1 MAHDVACVIPRWGRS
16 FVRVLRRFARVATDP
31 RGIERVLEVVGGS
44 RDLASADPA
53 EASRALAAA
62 DCPFVGIAPDRKR
75 PDRPYRIGFVGM
87 DIDVQGIRL
96 RLEGDEPHNGSSLIR
111 LDEADFAVVGLD
123 ELLAM
128 CQPFL
133 RDPSRV
139 TKWGL
144 YNYNLVGDTDLRI
157 AGSAGLSAYDAQAG
171 REISDYVGF
180 FLISGPGLQR
190 ADLDFRWLARHRMPV
205 LVKGR
210 YDELVRKLFPGMN
223 TVPCV
228 NVEEEVL
235 AAGQGVGIEI
245 VQTGSTV
252 RRKGLS
258 VRGSPL
264 FVSESL
270 YVAHYHRY
278 LRSEKLQRL
287 LDLLGP
293 VGYFDE
299 DRIEQYVHWFAALE
313 RNLGEAWVGRPEP
326 DSLFC
331 TLDEMRAGLRP
342 YRLRTR
348 QWVPSDRYKVDE
360 AEALVASSL
369 ERIRRKYASL
379 RGASG
384 GADAPAASGA
394 SGVPVRRARAKT
406 GGG

>member
-1 MAHDVACVIPRWGRS
+1 
-16 FVRVLRRFARVATDP
+16 
-31 RGIERVLEVVGGS
+31 
-44 RDLASADPA
+44 
-53 EASRALAAA
+53 
-62 DCPFVGIAPDRKR
+62 
-75 PDRPYRIGFVGM
+75 
-87 DIDVQGIRL
+87 
-96 RLEGDEPHNGSSLIR
+96 
-111 LDEADFAVVGLD
+111 
-123 ELLAM
+123 
-128 CQPFL
+128 
-133 RDPSRV
+133 
-139 TKWGL
+139 
-144 YNYNLVGDTDLRI
+144 
-157 AGSAGLSAYDAQAG
+157 
-171 REISDYVGF
+171 
-180 FLISGPGLQR
+180 
-190 ADLDFRWLARHRMPV
+190 
-205 LVKGR
+205 
-210 YDELVRKLFPGMN
+210 MN
-223 TVPCV
+223 TVPCA
-228 NVEEEVL
+228 NVEDEVL
-235 AAGQGVGIEI
+235 GAGQGVGIEI

-287 LDLLGP
+287 LELLGP

-384 GADAPAASGA
+384 ASGA
-394 SGVPVRRARAKT
+394 PRAPAGAGAAARLGRPRQARAGEDRRRVTWPRTHRKCRGRSAST
-406 GGG
+406 CCSRT